1 MRALD
6 DGRARLDVTGGA
18 VRRQAERVGD
28 ARAQSGDLHGVLSV
42 CGCEDDARVSECR
55 APRRRSPPLERV
67 KKTLCVKTRVVNRH
81 LCARILRVL
90 GLRRLVALPR
100 LCITTTVVRYDDST
114 MPVDDDD
121 DDRLVRDAEGSR
133 DGSLGGLFG
142 ASRLDNVGGVGGE
155 FIAL

>member
-1 MRALD
+1 
-6 DGRARLDVTGGA
+6 
-18 VRRQAERVGD
+18 
-28 ARAQSGDLHGVLSV
+28 
-42 CGCEDDARVSECR
+42 
-55 APRRRSPPLERV
+55 
-67 KKTLCVKTRVVNRH
+67 
-81 LCARILRVL
+81 LRVL

-114 MPVDDDD
+114 MPVDDDDDDDDD